1 MSSPIELG
9 AVIRKV
15 FRVYVDQ
22 ASVLMPAAAVVFV
35 ITGVLTDLIIA
46 TKSAGLSLLV
56 LIVDLIATTLFTG
69 MVVELVADVQDGRR
83 DASATALLRAV
94 TPVLGE
100 LILVGIVA
108 GVLEAIG
115 FVLILIPGLILMTIW
130 SVVAP
135 VVVIEHP
142 GGLRA
147 LGRSR
152 ALVRG
157 NAWQV
162 FGVIIVL
169 VLGVVVVSG
178 LLDALAESAGSS
190 VGLVVRVVVGVLT
203 APISAL
209 AAAVLYFELRG
220 GARRDVEPP
229 CRLRADGSAG
239 RARGAAP
246 PPLGPRLSIGARLF
260 AGLRRG
266 SASPASTPPG
276 MSRARSSIWRSSP
289 AESSSST
296 RRIVYLAPSPAAGSP
311 RARRARVLRTSP
323 GRSRPSGRATRS
335 PWSRSRPGDT
345 TTAGEVAALCAYLAS
360 PAGDYFSGCLLEMRH
375 ESRHR
380 ARAAPLSFA
389 RF

>member
-15 FRVYVDQ
+15 FRIYVDQ

-35 ITGVLTDLIIA
+35 ITGVLSELLISS
-46 TKSAGLSLLV
+46 KSAGLALLV
-56 LIVDLIATTLFTG
+56 LVVDLIATTLFTG

-83 DASATALLRAV
+83 DASPTQLLRAV

-100 LILVGIVA
+100 LILVGIVT

-162 FGVIIVL
+162 FSVIIVL
-169 VLGVVVVSG
+169 VLGVVIVSG
-178 LLDALAESAGSS
+178 LLDSVAESAGSG
-190 VGLVVRVVVGVLT
+190 VGLVVRVVIGVLA

-220 GARRDVEPP
+220 GPRRETEPVAYAPMEVRGARAEGAQPPPRQPPPSSPPPSPPPRQPPVAQEPGDQAPGSDVE
-229 CRLRADGSAG
+229 A
-239 RARGAAP
+239 
-246 PPLGPRLSIGARLF
+246 
-260 AGLRRG
+260 
-266 SASPASTPPG
+266 
-276 MSRARSSIWRSSP
+276 
-289 AESSSST
+289 
-296 RRIVYLAPSPAAGSP
+296 
-311 RARRARVLRTSP
+311 
-323 GRSRPSGRATRS
+323 
-335 PWSRSRPGDT
+335 
-345 TTAGEVAALCAYLAS
+345 
-360 PAGDYFSGCLLEMRH
+360 H
-375 ESRHR
+375 EG
-380 ARAAPLSFA
+380 
-389 RF
+389 